1 MELFLIDRESR
12 KCSLCMDSRPEPLPQ
27 GAETDHSH
35 DYKVQTINLDA
46 GSKWAPLLQHLFTPS
61 GSQNSRTQERLRL
74 LGKNVLWCVVCGVWC
89 VLCGVWCVLCTV
101 CSDVLC
107 AVVCGVLWCVVCGAC
122 CLLWSCGAVCGV
134 LCAVCCVLCAVWC
147 VLFAVSAVCAV

>member
-74 LGKNVLWCVVCGVWC
+74 LGKNVLWCVVCGVCCVVCGVCCVLYALMCCVLWC
-89 VLCGVWCVLCTV
+89 VACYGVWCVL
-101 CSDVLC
+101 S
-107 AVVCGVLWCVVCGAC
+107 AVELWCCVR
-122 CLLWSCGAVCGV
+122 
-134 LCAVCCVLCAVWC
+134 CAVCCVLCAVWC